1 LEILASLALSE
12 SDARR
17 HLPAVLRALEGRL
30 EHAVELIRKDGSVHP
45 GVVEVLARLDADPG
59 VLQSV
64 LTGNLA
70 ANARL
75 KLGAFGLDRWLD
87 LEVAATGSDDHD
99 RTNLLPVALD
109 NVASR
114 YGRRLDPRAVGVRW

>member
-1 LEILASLALSE
+1 MENRGGAQARTFRVQVLLAA
-12 SDARR
+12 DN
-17 HLPAVLRALEGRL
+17 VF
-30 EHAVELIRKDGSVHP
+30 GSSSQ
-45 GVVEVLARLDADPG
+45 

-99 RTNLLPVALD
+99 RTNLVPVALIMVPPWPSLA
-109 NVASR
+109 VAK
-114 YGRRLDPRAVGVRW
+114 LEAM